1 MCLARSL
8 PPIRSAIRPRRRAS
22 FLSVGEPAKGQVIAI
37 KNQRPQLR
45 PRVEAILEVI
55 SEVCLEHLDEE
66 YAVLSARLIGRLARK
81 RPSPLRRGQPRIWA
95 AGAIYTVNNFLF
107 DAAQTPHMRAADLS
121 ELVGV
126 PQATMYNKSNQIREL
141 LGLRS
146 PLDPELCRQDLIEDH
161 PTAWLVQVDGLIVDA
176 RTLPH
181 DLQQE
186 ARLLGLIPNA
196 IPQ

>member
-1 MCLARSL
+1 M
-8 PPIRSAIRPRRRAS
+8 
-22 FLSVGEPAKGQVIAI
+22 IAI

-95 AGAIYTVNNFLF
+95 AGAIYTVAVNNFLF

-121 ELVGV
+121 
-126 PQATMYNKSNQIREL
+126 
-141 LGLRS
+141 
-146 PLDPELCRQDLIEDH
+146 
-161 PTAWLVQVDGLIVDA
+161 
-176 RTLPH
+176 
-181 DLQQE
+181 
-186 ARLLGLIPNA
+186 
-196 IPQ
+196 